1 MASGHVNRAHRGRT
15 RGRTDQY
22 CTREESPCQ
31 LGAVAALRNLVVI
44 GRVEMWRSGFR
55 LNISVS
61 ASFVLAVPKWFSP
74 DSVSTS
80 RSSNRTCR
88 FPASGSRTRLH
99 AFTHGTSCP
108 SAVRRVRA

>member
-74 DSVSTS
+74 ELRFHIPLIEPDMQISRIRLSDKTS
-80 RSSNRTCR
+80 R
-88 FPASGSRTRLH
+88 LH
-99 AFTHGTSCP
+99 PRHVVPKRG
-108 SAVRRVRA
+108 